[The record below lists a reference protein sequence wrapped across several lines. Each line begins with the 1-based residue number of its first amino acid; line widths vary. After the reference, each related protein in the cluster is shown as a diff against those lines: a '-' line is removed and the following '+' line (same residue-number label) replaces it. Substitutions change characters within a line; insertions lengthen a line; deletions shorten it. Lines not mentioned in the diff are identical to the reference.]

1 MSSESGWF
9 DAFRPSGGPPLYLD
23 PNRTSSSI
31 DSKIFFI
38 LLTFTTAEIAFLLVL
53 PGIRKEKI
61 STFIIV
67 SLSLFIGCTITVAHC
82 GSSWHIAETS
92 ISSAYKAFTKD
103 KIFADVGVYIGLK
116 SVNITLKAKKLYHKN
131 AENIDYNERFYWIGA
146 TEMKQEYRSALE
158 KGLPYPILTILE
170 YLSKGDEGFCWG
182 RKYRLA
188 GYYGSTLLNMA
199 FCLWLLMIVLLCA
212 VPRYGIYALQST
224 GALMLCT
231 NAIYSLLLPPNPL
244 QIKFPEDVTLHFSYG
259 WSYWLVLGAG
269 LSALTIGSIIV
280 LIDILFPNKF
290 STILEVDYDTP
301 YRYFVGN
308 DAHLFGGLANNNGT
322 SHSHNNGHNH
332 QVASMTNSA
341 STESTCCGNNTT
353 IRAGTNIL
361 PLQSQPCS
369 SSGSSVRGKL
379 SSSSISS
386 ISIKSPVS
394 KQKSDASVC
403 TTESYPVTRTHTNNS
418 SLIVST
424 TRAII
429 EKQGQDN
436 KAFDHEDNN
445 KNIKCDDNSVK
456 KSNLHQSSSSTTT
469 STAST
474 SSTSAGNHDEIST
487 ELVHG
492 KRAVSLS
499 NFGRFTA
506 RQQQQQQQQQKAS
519 SKSRANCTKSNNTF
533 PSTHL

>member
-1 MSSESGWF
+1 MTSDGNWF
-9 DAFRPSGGPPLYLD
+9 DAFRPTGGSPLYLD
-23 PNRTSSSI
+23 SNRTPSLI
-31 DSKIFFI
+31 DSRILFI

-92 ISSAYKAFTKD
+92 ISSAYKAFSKE

-116 SVNITLKAKKLYHKN
+116 SVNITLKAKSTYHKD

-231 NAIYSLLLPPNPL
+231 NAIYSLLIPPSPL
-244 QIKFPEDVTLHFSYG
+244 KIQFPGGTLSFSYG

-308 DAHLFGGLANNNGT
+308 DAHLFGGLANNCINTGT
-322 SHSHNNGHNH
+322 CLHSQSNGHH
-332 QVASMTNSA
+332 QIASMTNSS
-341 STESTCCGNNTT
+341 STESTCCGNHNTNL
-353 IRAGTNIL
+353 R
-361 PLQSQPCS
+361 
-369 SSGSSVRGKL
+369 
-379 SSSSISS
+379 
-386 ISIKSPVS
+386 
-394 KQKSDASVC
+394 
-403 TTESYPVTRTHTNNS
+403 PVTRAHTNNNS
-418 SLIVST
+418 NLIVST

-436 KAFDHEDNN
+436 EAFDHEDGN
-445 KNIKCDDNSVK
+445 KNNILTGKSVK
-456 KSNLHQSSSSTTT
+456 KNSLQSSSSA
-469 STAST
+469 SSASPST
-474 SSTSAGNHDEIST
+474 SSATLSASESTSSSTGENQTDEIST
-487 ELVHG
+487 ELIHG
-492 KRAVSLS
+492 KRAISLS

-506 RQQQQQQQQQKAS
+506 ARQEQQQSTQNNQQSPFQRSNDAIFIKS
-519 SKSRANCTKSNNTF
+519 S
-533 PSTHL
+533 PIPGTHL